1 MTDQF
6 DQAQELEQTFRDR
19 AIANQLKR
27 VVETPDE
34 DENGVRY
41 CLGCGIEIP
50 LKRLEAAPQAVR
62 CVSCQSRKE
71 P

>member
-6 DQAQELEQTFRDR
+6 DKAQELEQTFRDR
-19 AIANQLKR
+19 AIASQLKR
-27 VVETPDE
+27 QAEKPDE

-50 LKRLEAAPQAVR
+50 PKRLEAAPQAVR

>member
-6 DQAQELEQTFRDR
+6 DRAQQLEQEFRDR
-19 AIANQLKR
+19 AIAHQLNR
-27 VVETPDE
+27 PVEKPDI
-34 DENGVRY
+34 ENGIRY
-41 CLGCGIEIP
+41 CIDCASEIP
-50 LKRLEAAPQAVR
+50 PKRIEAMPNVVR